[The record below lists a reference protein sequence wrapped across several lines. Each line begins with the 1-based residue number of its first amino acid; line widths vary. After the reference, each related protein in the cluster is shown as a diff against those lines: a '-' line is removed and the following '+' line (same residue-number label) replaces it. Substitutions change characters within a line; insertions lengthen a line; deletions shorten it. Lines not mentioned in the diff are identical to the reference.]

1 MVPSVCVDSFTMAS
15 APTFAFIVVTAI
27 LADVVTAQV
36 ASTETRGEW
45 ANAVDTDER
54 DRKAIYGPDSRVDE
68 TDTTAGWRAVGR
80 STVMLVRPGSIGNP
94 APYNYATLGTLG
106 SQYPCTGGTPNQ
118 FSNQPTVAFCS
129 GEIRVAPLRHSML
142 KLFKP

>member
-1 MVPSVCVDSFTMAS
+1 MTS
-15 APTFAFIVVTAI
+15 AAFVFIVVAAV
-27 LADVVTAQV
+27 LAGVATTRVTSA
-36 ASTETRGEW
+36 ETRGEW
-45 ANAVDTDER
+45 ANAVDAVER

-68 TDTTAGWRAVGR
+68 ADTTAGWRAVGR